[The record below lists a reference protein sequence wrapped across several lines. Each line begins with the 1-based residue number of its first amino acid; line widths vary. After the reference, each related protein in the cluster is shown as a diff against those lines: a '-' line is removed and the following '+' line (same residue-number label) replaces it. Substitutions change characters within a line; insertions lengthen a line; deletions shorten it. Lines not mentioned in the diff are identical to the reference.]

1 MPEASE
7 PLPPQTPAPLTK
19 EERSF
24 ILDTVRR
31 FYGDNAVVRNFGP
44 DPDRIDLHVEAD
56 IGRDMTL
63 YDCLGV
69 LLTRIDR
76 AAVSLEITKRG
87 SKVYGPAKI
96 AYRQGVIL

>member
-7 PLPPQTPAPLTK
+7 PLPPQKPATLTK
-19 EERSF
+19 EEESF
-24 ILDTVRR
+24 IVETVRR

-44 DPDRIDLHVEAD
+44 DPDRIDLHVEAE

-76 AAVSLEITKRG
+76 AAISLEITKRG